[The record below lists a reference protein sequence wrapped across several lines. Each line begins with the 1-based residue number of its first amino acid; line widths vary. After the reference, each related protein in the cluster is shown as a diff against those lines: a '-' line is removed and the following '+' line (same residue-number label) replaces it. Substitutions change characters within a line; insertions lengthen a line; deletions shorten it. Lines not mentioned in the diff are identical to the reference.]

1 MSSKKFTLILAALAL
16 GGAAIIGGVA
26 YMGATPP
33 SAKDVAAAATTA
45 AGRGTP
51 RHWRARVTT
60 VAGDGLPG
68 ASNGSGRQ
76 TRFADPFG
84 VVLDKAGNLY
94 VADGGDNNSIRKI
107 SVDGV
112 GTTFA
117 GGSVEGY
124 ADGPGTAA
132 AFNTPSGLAIDGAG
146 NLYVADTGNNAIR
159 KITPGGVVT
168 TLAGG
173 GAPGHQDGR
182 GAAARFNG
190 PIGIAVDAA
199 GVVYVSDTYNDR
211 IRRIAPDGEVTTI
224 AGGRRA
230 GQADGAAAQALFN
243 APTGLALAANGDL
256 YIADTA
262 NDAIRKLGRDGVV
275 STVAEAQEGERASLL
290 RLPVGL
296 ALTSDGYLYLGSNSH
311 GRLAQITPAGEV
323 LTLVDVD
330 RAAEPGYGP
339 DGSVR
344 LYAPRGIALAPD
356 GSLFVTDGATY
367 RLHHVSAGAAAG
379 ITARRDEP
387 PADAPVDPPWQT
399 SAQAPVRTPARS
411 TRMLWPVKPQDKAH
425 EVVGLMGEVRGNF
438 DGESRHHFHAGLDVQ
453 AKIGTPV
460 LAVVDG
466 KVADPRANWGYGQLS
481 EGVAINGL
489 QYVHM
494 RVGRDGRDK
503 VLDPRFQILKD
514 EKGVPEAVRVKR
526 GTRFEAGETLGTVNR
541 MAHVHL
547 DYMPNGDAL
556 NPLSLPFP
564 GMEDTIVPKIQSI
577 TLSDLGGR
585 QLKQTAAGRLL
596 VPRGLGAV
604 QIVVD
609 AYDQMNGT
617 QARRRLG
624 LYKLG
629 YQLLGAD
636 GTILPGME
644 KPVITQLYDRIPRNR
659 EAVKFAYMEG
669 SGITV
674 HGNAETRFAYA
685 INNSLMHGKL
695 TPGAW
700 KIGALAPG
708 NYTLRITAED
718 YAGNAAIKNRDL
730 AITIE

>member
-1 MSSKKFTLILAALAL
+1 MSSIKLKLILAALAL
-16 GGAAIIGGVA
+16 GGAAVFGGVA
-26 YMGATPP
+26 YMTAQPP
-33 SAKDVAAAATTA
+33 SSKDAATAAATA
-45 AGRGTP
+45 AGRGTQ
-51 RHWRARVTT
+51 RHWAARVTT

-84 VVLDKAGNLY
+84 VVLDKAGNVY

-107 SVDGV
+107 GVDGV
-112 GTTFA
+112 GATFA
-117 GGSVEGY
+117 GGDVEGY
-124 ADGPGTAA
+124 ADGPGKAA
-132 AFNTPSGLAIDGAG
+132 AFNTPSGLAIDGDG

-159 KITPGGVVT
+159 KITPGGVVS

-173 GAPGHQDGR
+173 GVAGHQDGR

-190 PIGIAVDAA
+190 PVGVAVDAT
-199 GVVYVSDTYNDR
+199 GVVYVSDTYNDG

-230 GQADGAAAQALFN
+230 GQADGPAAQALFN
-243 APTGLALAANGDL
+243 APTGLALAANGEL

-262 NDAIRKLGRDGVV
+262 NDAVRKLGRDGIV
-275 STVAEAQEGERASLL
+275 STVAEAKEGERASLL
-290 RLPVGL
+290 RLPVAL

-311 GRLAQITPAGEV
+311 GRLAQITPAGDV
-323 LTLVDVD
+323 QTLVDVD
-330 RAAEPGYGP
+330 RVAEPGYGQ

-367 RLHHVSAGAAAG
+367 RLHHIGAPVAGAAAQ
-379 ITARRDEP
+379 EQP
-387 PADAPVDPPWQT
+387 PVDMP
-399 SAQAPVRTPARS
+399 APGAM
-411 TRMLWPVKPQDKAH
+411 MLWPVKPQDKAH

-453 AKIGTPV
+453 AAIGTPV
-460 LAVVDG
+460 LAVAAG
-466 KVADPRANWGYGQLS
+466 KVTDPRASWGYGQLS
-481 EGVAINGL
+481 EGIAFGGL

-503 VLDPRFQILKD
+503 VLDPRFQVLRD
-514 EKGVPEAVRVKR
+514 EKGVPDAVRVKR
-526 GTRFEAGETLGTVNR
+526 GTRFAAGERLGTVNR

-556 NPLSLPFP
+556 NPLRLPFI
-564 GMEDTIVPKIQSI
+564 GMEDTIAPRIQAV
-577 TLSDLGGR
+577 TLSDLGGK
-585 QLKQTAAGRLL
+585 QLKQMAGGRLL
-596 VPRGLGAV
+596 VPRSIGAV

-609 AYDQMNGT
+609 AYDQMNGV

-629 YQLLGAD
+629 YQLLNAD
-636 GTILPGME
+636 GNIIPGME
-644 KPVITQLYDRIPRNR
+644 QAVITQVYDRIPRNR

-700 KIGALAPG
+700 KVGALAPG

-718 YAGNAAIKNRDL
+718 YAGNAAIKGRDL
-730 AITIE
+730 AITID

>member
-1 MSSKKFTLILAALAL
+1 LAALAL
-16 GGAAIIGGVA
+16 GGAAVVGSVV
-26 YMGATPP
+26 YMTAQPP
-33 SAKDVAAAATTA
+33 SSKEVAVAAATA

-51 RHWRARVTT
+51 RQWPARVTT

-68 ASNGSGRQ
+68 ARNGSGRQ
-76 TRFADPFG
+76 TRFADPLG

-107 SVDGV
+107 GVDGV
-112 GTTFA
+112 GVTFA
-117 GGSVEGY
+117 GGAVEGY
-124 ADGPGTAA
+124 ADGVGKAA
-132 AFNTPSGLAIDGAG
+132 AFNTPSGLAIDGDG

-159 KITPGGVVT
+159 KITPGGVVS
-168 TLAGG
+168 TLAGDG
-173 GAPGHQDGR
+173 VAGQRDGR

-190 PIGIAVDAA
+190 PIGVAVDAA
-199 GVVYVSDTYNDR
+199 GVVFVSDTYNDR
-211 IRRIAPDGEVTTI
+211 IRRIAPDGEVSTI
-224 AGGRRA
+224 AGGPRP
-230 GQADGAAAQALFN
+230 GQGDGPAAQALFN

-262 NDAIRKLGRDGVV
+262 NDAIRKLGKDGIV
-275 STVAEAQEGERASLL
+275 STVAEAQDGERTSLL

-323 LTLVDVD
+323 LTLLDVD
-330 RAAEPGYGP
+330 RAAKPGYGP

-356 GSLFVTDGATY
+356 GSLFVTDGATF
-367 RLHHVSAGAAAG
+367 RLHHVVAARAGAAPL
-379 ITARRDEP
+379 REEP
-387 PADAPVDPPWQT
+387 PLDAPVNM
-399 SAQAPVRTPARS
+399 PVETPAS
-411 TRMLWPVKPQDKAH
+411 SSSSAPASAARMLWPVKPQDKAH

-460 LAVVDG
+460 LAVAAG
-466 KVADPRANWGYGQLS
+466 KVSDPRASWGYGQLS
-481 EGVAINGL
+481 EGIALNGL
-489 QYVHM
+489 QYIHM

-503 VLDPRFQILKD
+503 VLDPRFQVLKD
-514 EKGVPEAVRVKR
+514 EKGVPDAVRVKR
-526 GTRFEAGETLGTVNR
+526 GTRFVAGETLGTVNR

-547 DYMPNGDAL
+547 DYMPNGDVL
-556 NPLSLPFP
+556 NPLSLPFI
-564 GMEDTIVPKIQSI
+564 GMQDTIAPRIQGVS
-577 TLSDLGGR
+577 LSDVVGK

-596 VPRGLGAV
+596 VPRSLGAV

-609 AYDQMNGT
+609 AYDQMNGV

-636 GTILPGME
+636 GEILPGME
-644 KPVITQLYDRIPRNR
+644 RPIITQVYDGIPRNR

-685 INNSLMHGKL
+685 INNTLMHGKL
-695 TPGAW
+695 TPGVW
-700 KIGALAPG
+700 KVGALAAG

-718 YAGNAAIKNRDL
+718 YAGNAAIKGRDL
-730 AITIE
+730 AITIR